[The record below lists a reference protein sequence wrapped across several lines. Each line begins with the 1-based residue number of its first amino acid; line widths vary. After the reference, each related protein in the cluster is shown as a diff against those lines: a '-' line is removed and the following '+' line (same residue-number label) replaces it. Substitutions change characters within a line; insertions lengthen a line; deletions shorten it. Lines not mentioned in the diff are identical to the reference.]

1 MLGAL
6 WHMLKFRSDLCSF
19 LEAIDSGKIENTA
32 APAIAIDYWKLPK
45 DATLRDVVIAVR
57 ADEAHHRDVNHFAA
71 VSTRTSSK
79 LELCG
84 RWATLKASESDAA
97 RIRFNWALNLLP
109 RISIGGDKAAVP
121 SKFQGV
127 QPWKI
132 SRSCQWLVNK
142 FSMPFSRSDSSSGL
156 LSLSDVP
163 ARVDFIRNGMSK
175 SRTHVQYLL
184 HPLDCRTSRRKERS
198 SRSHQ
203 PRSATTSLLWL
214 LLFAGPRERLVL
226 MIEGSS
232 VFRML
237 HLIDWLYAT
246 KIV

>member
-1 MLGAL
+1 VLGTF
-6 WHMLKFRSDLCSF
+6 WHMLKLRSDACSF

-79 LELCG
+79 LANCG
-84 RWATLKASESDAA
+84 GWATLKGSEFDAA
-97 RIRFNWALNLLP
+97 RFNWALNPLS
-109 RISIGGDKAAVP
+109 RILIGEKAAVP
-121 SKFQGV
+121 SKLQGV

-132 SRSCQWLVNK
+132 CGSCQWVVNK
-142 FSMPFSRSDSSSGL
+142 CSMPSSAL
-156 LSLSDVP
+156 RAAPDYAACL
-163 ARVDFIRNGMSK
+163 M
-175 SRTHVQYLL
+175 YL
-184 HPLDCRTSRRKERS
+184 HPLDCRISRRKERS

-203 PRSATTSLLWL
+203 PRSATISMLRLLIL
-214 LLFAGPRERLVL
+214 AGPRKRNVL

-237 HLIDWLYAT
+237 HLIDRLCAT